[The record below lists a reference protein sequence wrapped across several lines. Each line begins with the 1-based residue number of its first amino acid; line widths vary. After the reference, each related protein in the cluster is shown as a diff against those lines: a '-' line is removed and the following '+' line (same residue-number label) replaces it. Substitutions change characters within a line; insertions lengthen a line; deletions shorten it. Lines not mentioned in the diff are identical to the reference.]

1 LSILC
6 PASHKLARN
15 HWVSHHSPMVRKADQ
30 EQAGEKVAIP
40 FGNTRRRGF
49 RRGELANLAIIATL
63 EPAMITKTS
72 AEAQNQFGQ
81 LLDTVQRE
89 PVAITRHG
97 RPAAFIVSPR
107 DMESILRD
115 KERRAKAVEEFRALS
130 EEVRKYQSTH
140 NVPELTDEEINR
152 IVHEVRA
159 EIKLR

>member
-1 LSILC
+1 
-6 PASHKLARN
+6 
-15 HWVSHHSPMVRKADQ
+15 
-30 EQAGEKVAIP
+30 
-40 FGNTRRRGF
+40 
-49 RRGELANLAIIATL
+49 
-63 EPAMITKTS
+63 MITKTS

-97 RPAAFIVSPR
+97 RTAAFIVSPH
-107 DMESILRD
+107 DMDSILRD

-130 EEVRKYQSTH
+130 EEVRKYQSMH

-159 EIKLR
+159 ERMSR